1 MIKLIIIIIIS
12 GIQKI
17 SNLIK
22 IKNSIDFGGYKN
34 KFELIMRL
42 FVIPGN
48 LDLFLHKWTNYAI
61 FCENIEKQGD
71 PGVITPLCF
80 IEFHLLFS
88 FCFSLIYLSI
98 IIWLQLFIRPE
109 PDVYLF
115 YRPSRSFHA
124 PKNHVE
130 SHGLSRCLIFNYWSN
145 TLGAFSTI
153 KIGNML
159 KLIRLLILWLLL
171 FSQKASILGCPKSV
185 YFHFCFRYFH
195 DTHLLWVH
203 AKSFR

>member
-1 MIKLIIIIIIS
+1 MSINYKNDKIDHNA
-12 GIQKI
+12 IQKI
-17 SNLIK
+17 SNLK
-22 IKNSIDFGGYKN
+22 KKFVDFIGYKN

-42 FVIPGN
+42 FVIL
-48 LDLFLHKWTNYAI
+48 LDLFLHKWTNYVI

-88 FCFSLIYLSI
+88 FCFSLIYLCT
-98 IIWLQLFIRPE
+98 IIWIQLFIRPE

-124 PKNHVE
+124 PKNHVG
-130 SHGLSRCLIFNYWSN
+130 SHGLSRCLIFNYSSN
-145 TLGAFSTI
+145 TLGAFITL

-159 KLIRLLILWLLL
+159 KFIRLLILWLLL

-185 YFHFCFRYFH
+185 YFHFCFWYFH
-195 DTHLLWVH
+195 DTHLLRVH
-203 AKSFR
+203 AKSFI